1 MRFAQPGQLESQL
14 VANFEYNT
22 SMQGG
27 SRPAY
32 VPVCASGSQALT
44 IHYVENNRP
53 IKAGEMV
60 LLDAGCEWGGYASDI
75 TRKLGACLPPRQLE
89 TESGAHSGNGQALF
103 RSAAASRR
111 RRSTCTRPSSASK
124 RRASSAAPPRL
135 T

>member
-75 TRKLGACLPPRQLE
+75 TRTSRLSRRGHSRLILVLTLKIVRHLSGQRQLHDAAEAPVRGRPPRRK
-89 TESGAHSGNGQALF
+89 GVHRALH
-103 RSAAASRR
+103 
-111 RRSTCTRPSSASK
+111 
-124 RRASSAAPPRL
+124 RL
-135 T
+135 G

>member
-75 TRKLGACLPPRQLE
+75 TRKLRLSRHGKSKLIPV
-89 TESGAHSGNGQALF
+89 AHSGNGQAPF
-103 RSAAASRR
+103 RSAAPSRR
-111 RRSTCTRPSSASK
+111 RRSTCTRPSSELK
-124 RRASSAAPPRL
+124 RRASSAAPPRPI
-135 T
+135 